1 MLRMMKQNRTIQHM
15 ERSLP
20 SVEVMPCQ
28 VSVIVLTKCIM
39 YSDDKQILF
48 VIMLFSMIFTLI
60 LPPT

>member
-39 YSDDKQILF
+39 YRDDKQILF